1 MSYLD
6 SLSKIEDLN
15 NGTVVF
21 YSPTV
26 MEHSC
31 MHEQSQLINLR
42 RGDTSVYCRNLG
54 FESKIYLLVVSKFI
68 MKATYSC

>member
-26 MEHSC
+26 MGHSC
-31 MHEQSQLINLR
+31 MHEQSQLINLWS
-42 RGDTSVYCRNLG
+42 GDTSVYCRNLDS
-54 FESKIYLLVVSKFI
+54 ESKIYLLVVLKFI
-68 MKATYSC
+68 MKAKYSC

>member
-26 MEHSC
+26 WNIRAC
-31 MHEQSQLINLR
+31 MNSRNSLTYGEVIQ
-42 RGDTSVYCRNLG
+42 VYTAEIWVL
-54 FESKIYLLVVSKFI
+54 
-68 MKATYSC
+68 KARSTF